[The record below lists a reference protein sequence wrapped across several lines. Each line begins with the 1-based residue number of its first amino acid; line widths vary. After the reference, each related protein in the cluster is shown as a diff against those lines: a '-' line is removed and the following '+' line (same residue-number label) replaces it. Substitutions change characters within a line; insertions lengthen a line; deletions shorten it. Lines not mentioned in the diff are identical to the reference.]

1 MTTTSSITGFGAGVT
16 APPTVASSTAS
27 SASNSAA
34 ALSGNYTM
42 FLNLLTTQLQ
52 NQDPTNPMDAG
63 QFTQQ
68 LVEYSQVEQQISTN
82 ATLSTISNSLSVS
95 NATSMLSY
103 VGQTVTADGSQT
115 MLQGGNAQWS
125 FSLDR
130 NATATVNV
138 LNSSGNVVYSQT
150 GSYASGANSFTWNG
164 QGTGGV
170 TEPAGTY
177 SIQVSGQ
184 DASGNAAT
192 VTTALTGT
200 VTGVDFTSGQPYL
213 NIGGSKVSVWSVTS
227 VGTATSG
234 S

>member
-1 MTTTSSITGFGAGVT
+1 
-16 APPTVASSTAS
+16 
-27 SASNSAA
+27 
-34 ALSGNYTM
+34 M

-115 MLQGGNAQWS
+115 TLQNGNAQWS

-130 NATATVNV
+130 AATATVNV
-138 LNSSGNVVYSQT
+138 LDSSGNVVYSQT
-150 GSYASGANSFTWNG
+150 SPYASGANTFTWNG
-164 QGTGGV
+164 QGTGGS

-177 SIQVSGQ
+177 TISVTGQ
-184 DASGNAAT
+184 DSSGNAAT
-192 VTTALTGT
+192 VTTAVTGT
-200 VTGVDFTSGQPYL
+200 VTGVDFSSGQPYL
-213 NIGGSKVSVWSVTS
+213 NINGSKVSVWSVST
-227 VGTATSG
+227 VGS
-234 S
+234 

>member
-1 MTTTSSITGFGAGVT
+1 MTTTSSVTGFGAGVT
-16 APPTVASSTAS
+16 APSTISSSSSS
-27 SASNSAA
+27 SATSAQS

-68 LVEYSQVEQQISTN
+68 LVEYSQVEQQINTN

-115 MLQGGNAQWS
+115 TLQNGNAQWS

-130 NATATVNV
+130 AATATVNV

-150 GSYASGANSFTWNG
+150 GSYASGSNSFTWNG

-177 SIQVSGQ
+177 KISVTGQ
-184 DASGNAAT
+184 DASGNAAQ

-200 VTGVDFTSGQPYL
+200 VTGVDFSSGQPYL
-213 NIGGSKVSVWSVTS
+213 NIGGSKVSVWSVST
-227 VGTATSG
+227 VGS
-234 S
+234 